1 MKDFVRWL
9 FAIDPR
15 YAQMMVTATDS
26 QINPLLHQLVERS
39 MALHEADSSGIQPTD
54 SEWVDIRQQYDST
67 LATLERVLNLTP
79 AMVHDSATTAD
90 GRARLAMARVN
101 DYFDRAISGRAQFLP
116 IPPLLAQVLRE
127 RGDWSIDAAAVQ
139 RAVERATALRASAD
153 SLRPAGGGA
162 QMQPAPGPPPVALPD
177 SGKRPVR
184 RSVQ

>member
-1 MKDFVRWL
+1 
-9 FAIDPR
+9 
-15 YAQMMVTATDS
+15 
-26 QINPLLHQLVERS
+26 
-39 MALHEADSSGIQPTD
+39 
-54 SEWVDIRQQYDST
+54 
-67 LATLERVLNLTP
+67 
-79 AMVHDSATTAD
+79 MVHDSASTAD

-162 QMQPAPGPPPVALPD
+162 QMQPAPGPPPVGLPD
-177 SGKRPVR
+177 TSKRPVR